1 MINTV
6 SDMLDGWTPGVT
18 LHRLGQVIQGE
29 TGWQELL
36 VGVAALLCAWL
47 WARQLYRRYFQAAP
61 AQEWSFGK
69 YLLYRLVYPLS
80 AQLLTQALALVWQLL
95 QGQSS
100 VILLLSATLLFWLSL
115 IRVLTAIV
123 RHALPEGKVERHSEH
138 LLAML
143 LWLTF
148 AAWVTG
154 IDQLLLQW
162 LESVHFRVGKN
173 ELNLLMILSA
183 LLWVSVILVGALWVS
198 KLIEKRVMK
207 LGDID
212 MNLRFV
218 ISKLARTLLIIGAV
232 LVALPI
238 VGIDLTVLSVFGGA
252 LGVGLGFGL
261 QKIASN
267 YVSGFIILLDRSI
280 RIGDRLMVDGRVGY
294 VSKITARY
302 VVLKGLD
309 GSEVL
314 VPNEA
319 LIANTV
325 INQSYTDK
333 QIWISM
339 PIQVAYDTDLELAQ
353 RLLREAAA
361 HPRVMS
367 DPAPNAFVTAFADS
381 GVNMEIGLWVKDPEN
396 GIAGLRSEI
405 NLRIWH
411 LFKQH
416 HIQIPYPQRELRV
429 VNQAVATPPVEASA

>member
-1 MINTV
+1 MINIIN
-6 SDMLDGWTPGVT
+6 DMLDGGTPGVT

-47 WARQLYRRYFQAAP
+47 WARQLYRRYFQASP
-61 AQEWSFGK
+61 VQEWSFGK

-162 LESVHFRVGKN
+162 LESVRFRVGKN
-173 ELNLLMILSA
+173 ELNLLMVLSA

-232 LVALPI
+232 MVALPI

-280 RIGDRLMVDGRVGY
+280 RIGDRLMVENRTGY
-294 VSKITARY
+294 VSKITSRY
-302 VVLKGLD
+302 VVLKTAD
-309 GSEVL
+309 GSEAL
-314 VPNEA
+314 VPNDT

-325 INQSYTDK
+325 VNQSYSDK
-333 QIWISM
+333 ALWISL
-339 PIQVAYDTDLELAQ
+339 PVQVAYGTDLHRALA
-353 RLLREAAA
+353 LLREAAE
-361 HPRVMS
+361 HPRVKQ
-367 DPAPNAFVTAFADS
+367 DPAPASFVVAFADS
-381 GVNMEIGLWVKDPEN
+381 GINLELGIWVRDPEN
-396 GIAGLRSEI
+396 GMLGLRSDI
-405 NLRIWH
+405 NLRIWQ
-411 LFKQH
+411 LFGEH
-416 HIQIPYPQRELRV
+416 GIDIPYPQREVRV
-429 VNQAVATPPVEASA
+429 VGEAAAAGGM